1 MTESASSYL
10 SSEPGASAG
19 INTPSS
25 FKHYKSFHSIKES
38 IDFDVQYKTEAARIQ
53 ILEKIH
59 VIKVIIV
66 KLESSGISEF
76 QCNIKNRWLCSGK
89 TRTLPDGRK
98 DWLIAEVIYS
108 EGSPSI
114 QQTQGDT
121 QTHTAR

>member
-53 ILEKIH
+53 SLEKID

-76 QCNIKNRWLCSGK
+76 QCNIERCMAQLSKDSNTTRWEKILADC
-89 TRTLPDGRK
+89 
-98 DWLIAEVIYS
+98 
-108 EGSPSI
+108 
-114 QQTQGDT
+114 
-121 QTHTAR
+121 

>member
-38 IDFDVQYKTEAARIQ
+38 IDFDVQYKIEAERIQ
-53 ILEKIH
+53 SLEKIH

-66 KLESSGISEF
+66 KLESISEF
-76 QCNIKNRWLCSGK
+76 QCNIFYRKVHGSAQERLEHYQMGEK
-89 TRTLPDGRK
+89 TG
-98 DWLIAEVIYS
+98 
-108 EGSPSI
+108 
-114 QQTQGDT
+114 
-121 QTHTAR
+121 